1 MYIKLKYLERVILN
15 INNNSNATIIIF
27 GASGFLGRYIVSILT
42 KDNYCIKVF
51 VRKPDEARHLTL
63 MGKLGQVEIYQGN
76 INDKNSVN
84 KIIYGAN
91 NVINL
96 VGILEETSKEKF
108 NSIHIEGSSN
118 IAKACAQNK
127 VDSLIHISALGLYDG
142 KHSKYAKS
150 KLEAEKNIK
159 KLFKNTI
166 ILRPSVIFGPEDNF
180 TNKFA
185 RMASLS
191 PFIPL
196 INNGL
201 TKFQPVYVNDVAK
214 AVYVVLNNNRHIGK
228 TYSLGGAEIISFK
241 EIIDFILLK
250 IRKKRIYI
258 SLSFPLAKLIAILL
272 SIFPSSPITLDQV
285 RLLEK
290 DNIIPEKVEGFKEL
304 GIKPISIYLLAE
316 EYLNRY
322 ISRY

>member
-15 INNNSNATIIIF
+15 INNNSNATVIIF

-127 VDSLIHISALGLYDG
+127 VDSLVHISALGLYDG

-150 KLEAEKNIK
+150 KLEAEQNIK

-185 RMASLS
+185 KMASIS
-191 PFIPL
+191 PIIPL

-201 TKFQPVYVNDVAK
+201 TKFQPVYVKDVAK
-214 AVYVVLNNNRHIGK
+214 AVYVVINNNCHIGQ
-228 TYSLGGAEIISFK
+228 TYSLGGPEIISFK

-258 SLSFPLAKLIAILL
+258 SLSFPLAKLIAILF

-290 DNIIPEKVEGFKEL
+290 DNIIPEKGKGLKEL
-304 GIKPISIYLLAE
+304 GIKPSSMYLLAE

-322 ISRY
+322 ISTF

>member
-15 INNNSNATIIIF
+15 INNNSNATVIIF

-42 KDNYCIKVF
+42 KDDYCIKVF

-96 VGILEETSKEKF
+96 VGILEETTKEKF
-108 NSIHIEGSSN
+108 NSIHVDGASN
-118 IAKACAQNK
+118 IAKACSQNK
-127 VDSLIHISALGLYDG
+127 VDSLIHISALALYDG
-142 KHSKYAKS
+142 QHSKYAKS

-159 KLFKNTI
+159 SIFKNTI
-166 ILRPSVIFGPEDNF
+166 ILRPSVIFGREDNF

-185 RMASLS
+185 KMASFS

-201 TKFQPVYVNDVAK
+201 TKFQPVYVKDVAK
-214 AVYVVLNNNRHIGK
+214 AVYVVINNNSHIGQ
-228 TYSLGGAEIISFK
+228 TYNLGGAEIISFK
-241 EIIDFILLK
+241 EIIDFVLLK

-258 SLSFPLAKLIAILL
+258 YLSFPLAKLIAIFF
-272 SIFPSSPITLDQV
+272 SIFPSAPITLDQV

-290 DNIIPEKVEGFKEL
+290 DNIIPEEGKGFKEL
-304 GIKPISIYLLAE
+304 GIKPTSLYLQAG